1 LVVYASR
8 SKRRAT
14 RIWRIADW
22 RVSKVV
28 PDPNLEETSAKDDE
42 SDLPE
47 GTALR
52 VYLYLLRQSN
62 PVGLSEIRI
71 GAGLSTSSLASY
83 HLDRLVAAGLAKR
96 EGGGY
101 LADRMA
107 LKGFVRV
114 RTHIVSTSLF
124 MVGFF
129 ATALIL
135 LMFEP
140 WQTRYQQFVL
150 SVFVIVVALLYSLT
164 RALQSVK
171 WLKARTGLGKQS
183 RHGSL
188 ISLRKKSE

>member
-1 LVVYASR
+1 MVQE
-8 SKRRAT
+8 
-14 RIWRIADW
+14 
-22 RVSKVV
+22 
-28 PDPNLEETSAKDDE
+28 PNIEETNAKNEE

-52 VYLYLLRQSN
+52 VYLFLLRQSD
-62 PVGLSEIRI
+62 PVGLSDIRT

-107 LKGFVRV
+107 LKGFIRV

-129 ATALIL
+129 AMALVML
-135 LMFEP
+135 FFEP
-140 WQTRYQQFVL
+140 WQTRYQQYVL

-171 WLKARTGLGKQS
+171 WLRARTGLGEER
-183 RHGSL
+183 RHG
-188 ISLRKKSE
+188 